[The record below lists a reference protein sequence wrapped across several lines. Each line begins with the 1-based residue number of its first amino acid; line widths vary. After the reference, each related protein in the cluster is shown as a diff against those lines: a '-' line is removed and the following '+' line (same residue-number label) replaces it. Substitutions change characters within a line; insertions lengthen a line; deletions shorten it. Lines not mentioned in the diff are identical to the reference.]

1 MRRRRFKRWCSL
13 IAAGALSFAPT
24 ALLAQASTGTEGAI
38 FLLLPVG
45 ARATALGEAVT
56 ASRNASEGIWWNP
69 AAVGSA
75 SRKEVAVHH
84 SNSFVGTG
92 DAVSLVLPSSL
103 LGVLGI
109 EFNILDYG
117 EQQNRD
123 GAGNLLGT
131 LIPRSFVVGATYG
144 TQIGS
149 AAGVGLTFKMV
160 QMRADCTGTCQLPS
174 FSATTYAVDFGTQ
187 YDFGKRLPLTIGAS
201 VRNVGLPFQIN
212 DEAQSDPL
220 PRRVQ
225 VGAEYRYV
233 PPSPFAD
240 SVEVRVSVDVLGGL
254 DFGSPRPRFGGELGW
269 HHRAFARAGFVV
281 SQKGSEGGGPS
292 IGFGYVSGNF
302 AIDLGR
308 VLTGFSAD
316 ANQAP
321 TYLSLRL
328 TF

>member
-1 MRRRRFKRWCSL
+1 LAVGSL
-13 IAAGALSFAPT
+13 AAVPGIAR
-24 ALLAQASTGTEGAI
+24 AQASTGTEGAI

-56 ASRNASEGIWWNP
+56 ASRAAAEAIWWNP
-69 AAVGSA
+69 AGVGA
-75 SRKEVAVHH
+75 AIHREIAVHH

-92 DAVSLVLPSSL
+92 DAVTVVLPSSL
-103 LGVLGI
+103 LGVLGV
-109 EFNILDYG
+109 EFNLLDYG

-123 GAGNLLGT
+123 GQGNLLGT
-131 LIPRSFVVGATYG
+131 LLPRSFVVGTTYG
-144 TQIGS
+144 TMVGS
-149 AAGVGLTFKMV
+149 AASVGLTFKMV
-160 QMRADCTGTCQLPS
+160 QMRADCTGTCLLPS
-174 FSATTYAVDFGTQ
+174 FSATTYAVDFGLQ
-187 YDFGKRLPLTIGAS
+187 YDFGKRAPLTVGAA

-233 PPSPFAD
+233 PTRTVAD
-240 SVEVRVSVDVLGGL
+240 SVEIRIALDVLGGL
-254 DFGSPRPRFGGELGW
+254 DFGSPRPRLGGELGW
-269 HHRAFARAGFVV
+269 HKRAFARAGYVM
-281 SQKGSEGGGPS
+281 SQRGSEGGGPS
-292 IGFGYVSGNF
+292 IGFGYVSGKF

-321 TYLSLRL
+321 TYLSLHL
-328 TF
+328 SF

>member
-1 MRRRRFKRWCSL
+1 MRRRRFRRWCRVL
-13 IAAGALSFAPT
+13 AVGVLAAAPGIVG
-24 ALLAQASTGTEGAI
+24 AQASTGTEGAI

-45 ARATALGEAVT
+45 ARATGLGEAVI
-56 ASRNASEGIWWNP
+56 ASRASSEAIWWNP
-69 AAVGSA
+69 AGVGA
-75 SRKEVAVHH
+75 ATRREIAVHH

-92 DAVSLVLPSSL
+92 DAVTFILPSPL
-103 LGVLGI
+103 FGNLGV

-123 GAGNLLGT
+123 AQGNLLGT
-131 LIPRSFVVGATYG
+131 LLPRSFVVGATYG
-144 TQIGS
+144 TMVGS
-149 AAGVGLTFKMV
+149 AASVGLTFKMV
-160 QMRADCTGTCQLPS
+160 QMRADCTGTCQLSS
-174 FSATTYAVDFGTQ
+174 FSATTYAVDFGFQTAL
-187 YDFGKRLPLTIGAS
+187 GKRSPITVGAA

-233 PPSPFAD
+233 PPSTVAD
-240 SVEVRVSVDVLGGL
+240 SVEVRGSLDVLGGL
-254 DFGSPRPRFGGELGW
+254 DFGSPRPRFGGEIAW
-269 HHRAFARAGFVV
+269 HKRAFARAGYVV
-281 SQKGSEGGGPS
+281 SQRGAESGGPS
-292 IGFGYVSGNF
+292 IGFGYVSGSF
-302 AIDLGR
+302 AIDIGR

-328 TF
+328 SF